1 MSDGEINELAALSE
15 QLDEVL
21 QEPILDGED
30 AIEVAILAGLVERL
44 GGRGEAVDA
53 ARQWRDE
60 DGADL
65 LEEYWAEFDE
75 SDLVA
80 GIEDVLVGDADEDDV
95 EEAILD
101 VDEHVC
107 AALWSGHASAVRSM
121 AEAVEQSIRTVP
133 DPFACL
139 SDVGAE
145 FSRMPAVA
153 RDRELYAYW
162 FAIADSAQWASN

>member
-1 MSDGEINELAALSE
+1 MNDGEINELAALSD

-21 QEPILDGED
+21 QDPILDGED

-44 GGRGEAVDA
+44 GGLGGALEA
-53 ARQWRDE
+53 ARKWRDE
-60 DGADL
+60 DGVDL
-65 LEEYWAEFDE
+65 LEEYWADFDE

-80 GIEDVLVGDADEDDV
+80 GVEEVLVGDADEDDV

-107 AALWSGHASAVRSM
+107 AALWSGHSGSVRSL
-121 AEAVEQSIRTVP
+121 AESVEQSIRTVP
-133 DPFACL
+133 DPFASL
-139 SDVGAE
+139 ADVGVE

-162 FAIADSAQWASN
+162 FAIADSARWATN

>member
-1 MSDGEINELAALSE
+1 MSDGEINELAALSD

-44 GGRGEAVDA
+44 GGHGASVDA

-65 LEEYWAEFDE
+65 LEEFWADFDE
-75 SDLVA
+75 SDLVS
-80 GIEDVLVGDADEDDV
+80 GVEQVLVGDADEDDV

-107 AALWSGHASAVRSM
+107 AALWSGHGGSVRAL
-121 AEAVEQSIRTVP
+121 AESVEQTIRTVP
-133 DPFACL
+133 DPFASL
-139 SDVGAE
+139 ADVGVE
-145 FSRMPAVA
+145 FSRLPGVA
-153 RDRELYAYW
+153 KDRELYAYW
-162 FAIADSAQWASN
+162 FAIADSARWATN